1 MAAQTHTD
9 EQVERARAQRLA
21 RRPYQAALAQRPYNR
36 CDPDNRLVAAA
47 LEARGEAALRE
58 LPQAEDPA
66 PQDRAQTVVPCVLT
80 AELKAAF
87 SRLGERLPPLWEPP
101 LLSQQQRKAW
111 RRGLIDQVALHRVGR
126 SQAQVR
132 SVWRGGETTTLL
144 VSVRV
149 RRGAALPAAAEMARL
164 SIDLFTHGY
173 GEEEMAKRL
182 TALGH
187 RSPTCQPVRPNT
199 VKSIRLQHRLFH
211 KHSQSH
217 PRRMA
222 GDLTV
227 PPIARTLEVPVHWMD
242 DHIHRGTS
250 AVTTD
255 PTTGLDGLLDPPP
268 TLKLFKDLQAGK
280 RRKLRFPEDPP
291 SGSDAPAAVEQGL

>member
-1 MAAQTHTD
+1 MAAQNHTD
-9 EQVERARAQRLA
+9 EQVERAQAQRRERL
-21 RRPYQAALAQRPYNR
+21 RYHAALAQRQYNR
-36 CDPDNRLVAAA
+36 CDPDNRLVAAE
-47 LEARGEAALRE
+47 LEARWEAALRE
-58 LPQAEDPA
+58 LKQAEDTA
-66 PQDRAQTVVPCVLT
+66 TQERAQTVVPFVLT

-87 SRLGERLPPLWEPP
+87 SRIGERLPHIWEQPI
-101 LLSQQQRKAW
+101 LSQQQRKALL
-111 RRGLIDQVALHRVGR
+111 RCLIDKVALHRVGR

-132 SVWRGGETTTLL
+132 IVWRGGETTTLL

-149 RRGAALPAAAEMARL
+149 RRLAALPAAAEMERL
-164 SIDLFTHGY
+164 IIDLFTQGY
-173 GEEEMAKRL
+173 GDEEIAKRL